1 MIDFEQRFNDYRAY
15 INEKPFAA
23 YVATDGSKICDSMH
37 YSVMA
42 GGKRIRP
49 FLRSNAAA
57 FAAVITKRRLPLRAR
72 LK

>member
-15 INEKPFAA
+15 INEKLAA
-23 YVATDGSKICDSMH
+23 YVATDGSKICDSMN

>member
-15 INEKPFAA
+15 INEKLAA
-23 YVATDGSKICDSMH
+23 YIATDGSKICDSMN

-42 GGKRIRP
+42 GNAYVP